1 MEVLGTWLWR
11 IRYVGMR
18 GGYVIGVG
26 DCHRGGKCEGFMREI
41 HHAEEVL
48 EEVLEEELECMAL
61 AVGPLG

>member
-1 MEVLGTWLWR
+1 M
-11 IRYVGMR
+11 GMR